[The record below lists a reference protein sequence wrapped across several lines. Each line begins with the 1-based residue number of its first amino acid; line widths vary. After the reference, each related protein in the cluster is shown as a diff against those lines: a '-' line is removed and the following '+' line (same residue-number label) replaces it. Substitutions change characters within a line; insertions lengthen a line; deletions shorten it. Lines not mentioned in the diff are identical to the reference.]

1 MRETDGLAMSSR
13 NMRLTPAQRQIATG
27 ISKVLFA
34 MRDKKSEGMGPQD
47 LVAFGNALF
56 VNYPEIR
63 VEYLAVADGDTL
75 EELSEWNSTKAVALF
90 AGYVGEIR
98 LIDNI
103 LL

>member
-1 MRETDGLAMSSR
+1 
-13 NMRLTPAQRQIATG
+13 MRLTPAQRQIATG

-34 MRDKKSEGMGPQD
+34 MRDKKSEGVGPQD

-56 VNYPEIR
+56 GNYPEIR